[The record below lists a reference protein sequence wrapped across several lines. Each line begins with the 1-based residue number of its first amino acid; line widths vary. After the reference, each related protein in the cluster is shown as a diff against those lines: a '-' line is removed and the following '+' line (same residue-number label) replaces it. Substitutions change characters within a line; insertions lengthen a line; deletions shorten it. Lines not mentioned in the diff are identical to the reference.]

1 MSQSDYQYTQYSSA
15 VDTGYRYSFGSVRQN
30 R

>member
-1 MSQSDYQYTQYSSA
+1 MYQSDYQYSSA